1 MQPLQWEYRPD
12 GLRAPAL
19 VCAFK
24 GWNDAADAASSAI
37 TFVANALG
45 ARRFATIDPEEFY
58 DFQNT
63 RPTVKLV
70 EGLARSIVW
79 PEVELFEARVPRA
92 PRDLVLLTGS
102 EPSMRW
108 RTFSAVVTELAEA
121 LGTQLVVTVGA
132 LLADVPHTRP
142 VSITGLASDPGLV
155 ARLGLANS
163 SYEGPTGIVGVLHAA
178 CQQSG
183 LPSASLW
190 AAVPHYIAAAPNPKA
205 ALALVR
211 KLEGLVGVAVDASEL
226 ETAAADYDRQVNL
239 AVQSDPDVQAFVER
253 LEQAAGS
260 EPSEQP
266 GSLPSGET
274 IARDLQRFLRQRGED
289 PPPQHPRG

>member
-19 VCAFK
+19 ICAFK

-37 TFVANALG
+37 TFVAGALG
-45 ARRFATIDPEEFY
+45 AQRFATIDPEEFY
-58 DFQNT
+58 DFQST
-63 RPTVKLV
+63 RPQVKLV
-70 EGLARSIVW
+70 DGHSRRIEW
-79 PEVELFEARVPRA
+79 PDVELFEARVPRA
-92 PRDLVLLTGS
+92 PRDLVLLVGH
-102 EPSMRW
+102 EPSFRW
-108 RTFSAVVTELAEA
+108 RTFSRVIAELAEA
-121 LGTQLVVTVGA
+121 LGTQLVVTLGA

-142 VSITGLASDPGLV
+142 ISVTGMATDNDLV
-155 ARLGLANS
+155 ARLGLSRS

-178 CQQSG
+178 CQESG

-211 KLEGLVGVAVDASEL
+211 KLEGLVQVAVDASDL
-226 ETAAADYDRQVNL
+226 ESATADYDRQVNL

-253 LEQAAGS
+253 LEQAAADELS
-260 EPSEQP
+260 DETP
-266 GSLPSGET
+266 LPSGDT
-274 IARDLQRFLRQRGED
+274 IARELQRFLRQRGD
-289 PPPQHPRG
+289 APPSP

>member
-19 VCAFK
+19 ICAFK

-37 TFVANALG
+37 TFVAGALG
-45 ARRFATIDPEEFY
+45 GRRFATIDPEEFY
-58 DFQNT
+58 DFQST
-63 RPTVKLV
+63 RPQVKMTD
-70 EGLARSIVW
+70 GHARRIEW

-92 PRDLVLLTGS
+92 PRDLVLLVGH
-102 EPSMRW
+102 EPSFRW
-108 RTFSAVVTELAEA
+108 RTFSGVITELAEA
-121 LGTQLVVTVGA
+121 LSTQLVVTLGA

-142 VSITGLASDPGLV
+142 ISVTGMATDSDLV
-155 ARLGLANS
+155 TRLGLTRS

-178 CQQSG
+178 CQESG

-211 KLEGLVGVAVDASEL
+211 KLEGLVQVAVDATDL
-226 ETAAADYDRQVNL
+226 ESATADYDRQVNL

-253 LEQAAGS
+253 LEQAA
-260 EPSEQP
+260 EPELTEQE
-266 GSLPSGET
+266 GSLPSGDT
-274 IARDLQRFLRQRGED
+274 IARELQRFLRQRGDDD
-289 PPPQHPRG
+289 PDTARG